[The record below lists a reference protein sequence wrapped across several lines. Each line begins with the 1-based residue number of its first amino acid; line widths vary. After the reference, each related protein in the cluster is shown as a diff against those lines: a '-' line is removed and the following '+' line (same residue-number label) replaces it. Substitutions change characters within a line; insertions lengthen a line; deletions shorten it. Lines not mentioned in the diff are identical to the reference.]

1 VGIFDRGIILDC
13 HHLYHCF
20 FTPYIEGNVMKPL
33 RIDLKKVNEIFE
45 QIVDKAVSIEGQ
57 YLDIWDVSCKGNA
70 RERKEY
76 YRLNKFECVENYYHY
91 ECLDAWK
98 NVQEMED
105 DVGSDSLYLDV
116 IEIVT
121 GKKLPYKEVQI

>member
-1 VGIFDRGIILDC
+1 
-13 HHLYHCF
+13 
-20 FTPYIEGNVMKPL
+20 MKPL

-57 YLDIWDVSCKGNA
+57 YLDIWDVPCKGNA
-70 RERKEY
+70 KERKEY
-76 YRLNKFECVENYYHY
+76 YLLNKFECIENYYHY
-91 ECLDAWK
+91 ECLDAWR
-98 NVQEMED
+98 NVEEMKH

-121 GKKLPYKEVQI
+121 GKKLPHEEVQI

>member
-1 VGIFDRGIILDC
+1 VIRINSKKC
-13 HHLYHCF
+13 NELYH
-20 FTPYIEGNVMKPL
+20 KL
-33 RIDLKKVNEIFE
+33 
-45 QIVDKAVSIEGQ
+45 VDKVVSIEGQ
-57 YLDIWDVSCKGNA
+57 HLDIWDVACKGNA
-70 RERKEY
+70 KERKEY
-76 YRLNKFECVENYYHY
+76 YLLNKFECVENYYHY

>member
-1 VGIFDRGIILDC
+1 
-13 HHLYHCF
+13 
-20 FTPYIEGNVMKPL
+20 MKPL

-57 YLDIWDVSCKGNA
+57 HLDIWDVACKGNA
-70 RERKEY
+70 KERKEY
-76 YRLNKFECVENYYHY
+76 YLLNKFECVENYYHY
-91 ECLDAWK
+91 ECLDAWS

>member
-1 VGIFDRGIILDC
+1 
-13 HHLYHCF
+13 
-20 FTPYIEGNVMKPL
+20 MKPL

-91 ECLDAWK
+91 ECLDAWS